1 MNIYKL
7 GWSCINQKHMKFWF
21 IFTGLRSMNNGL
33 KFFFWNLSFSS
44 PTFQF
49 LKKSSLSDF
58 ISCDKIDQRSIHFP
72 LSNRSLIIDYLT
84 RPRIPWERNVN
95 RRHDSTRFANELS
108 PVVTIANELLTPCLH
123 RCDIP
128 FPSSFTAYYFTS
140 PRVTSRETLL
150 SRCRTNSNF
159 AMKFP
164 EETLCFYHW
173 ENRRGLK
180 GSSYDF
186 RDSFDN

>member
-72 LSNRSLIIDYLT
+72 LSNRSLIIDLT

-108 PVVTIANELLTPCLH
+108 PVVVTIANELLTPCLH

-128 FPSSFTAYYFTS
+128 FPS
-140 PRVTSRETLL
+140 PVIIL
-150 SRCRTNSNF
+150 
-159 AMKFP
+159 
-164 EETLCFYHW
+164 H
-173 ENRRGLK
+173 RRG
-180 GSSYDF
+180 
-186 RDSFDN
+186 